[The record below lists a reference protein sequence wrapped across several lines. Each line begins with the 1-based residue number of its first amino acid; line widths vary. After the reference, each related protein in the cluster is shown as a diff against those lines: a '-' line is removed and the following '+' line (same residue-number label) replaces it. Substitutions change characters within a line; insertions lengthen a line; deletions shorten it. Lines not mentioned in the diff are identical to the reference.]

1 MVRAT
6 ASTSN
11 SANKS
16 IQNTKNMSKTSSP
29 VINNP
34 KKTGPSA
41 STVTKTKNVNE
52 ITGLAPFDLE
62 SVEINE
68 SGEAWLVQGKRKKA
82 ALATIEEEPQDLM
95 QVTREDIQ
103 EELNFWKPSV
113 YCFILGANPPLD
125 VVEGFIRRIWMNY
138 PIDKVS
144 FLPSGIFLVRFQ
156 SVQSKD
162 AVLRQGHFL
171 FDNKPLIVRNWTEN
185 VELTKDDVKAV
196 PVWFKLMN
204 LPLKFWGKC
213 LPKIAG
219 LLGKYIRSDVST
231 MEKTRLGFARVLL
244 EVPFGQKLP
253 TFVKFLD
260 EDGNIVKIV
269 VECEWQP
276 ISCFVC
282 GGIGHESEKCRK
294 PKPKS
299 TEKPVQQ
306 QWIPKKT
313 TAPVVTVNPPSVI
326 VPTTQPAKPV
336 SPVIILPVTPAGTK
350 TPEEVQHKL
359 QVTWSK
365 DGTYSQV
372 QTPAKPPITMSRQ
385 EIIRAGKTNTHL
397 SQYTFQD
404 ALNNATPKPGIG
416 TALTGNTNRVGIGTI
431 GSVLLPP
438 GIRTNVCDG
447 WSVSTNTSCHTGGRV
462 WVLWN
467 PSIFHVHF
475 VHYSAQLIHMEVTEI
490 STKFHFYCSM
500 IYAFNDTAGRRS
512 LWHDLNLLSSGVHI
526 PWILCRDF
534 NCVLSPSERL
544 GGQTSEEE
552 MVEFQAC
559 IDHCQLVD
567 SPAVGSFYTWNNKQD
582 PQTRVY
588 SRLDR
593 VLVNSEW
600 LQWRPS
606 SHAHFY
612 NEGLFDHT
620 PRIIRMLPIDHREK
634 KF

>member
-1 MVRAT
+1 
-6 ASTSN
+6 
-11 SANKS
+11 
-16 IQNTKNMSKTSSP
+16 MSKTSSP
-29 VINNP
+29 VTNNQ
-34 KKTGPSA
+34 KKTGPSE

-68 SGEAWLVQGKRKKA
+68 SGEEWLVQGKRKKA
-82 ALATIEEEPQDLM
+82 TLPTIEEEPKDLM

-125 VVEGFIRRIWMNY
+125 VIEGFIRRIWMNY
-138 PIDKVS
+138 PIDKARS
-144 FLPSGIFLVRFQ
+144 
-156 SVQSKD
+156 
-162 AVLRQGHFL
+162 FL

-231 MEKTRLGFARVLL
+231 MEKTHLGFARVLL

-276 ISCFVC
+276 ISCSVC

-294 PKPKS
+294 PKPKA
-299 TEKPVQQ
+299 TVKPVQQ

-313 TAPVVTVNPPSVI
+313 TAPFVTVNPSTII
-326 VPTTQPAKPV
+326 VPTPQPAKPV
-336 SPVIILPVTPAGTK
+336 SPVVTVPVTPAGTR
-350 TPEEVQHKL
+350 TPEEVQHRL

-365 DGTYSQV
+365 GGTYSQV

-416 TALTGNTNRVGIGTI
+416 TALTGTTNKVGLFG
-431 GSVLLPP
+431 LLETKVKPLSLNAV
-438 GIRTNVCDG
+438 RTNVCDG
-447 WSVSTNTSCHTGGRV
+447 WSVSTNTSCHIGGRV

-500 IYAFNDTAGRRS
+500 IYAFNDTAGRKS
-512 LWHDLNLLSSGVHI
+512 LWHDLNLLSSGIHI
-526 PWILCRDF
+526 PWILCGDF

-552 MVEFQAC
+552 MEDFQAC
-559 IDHCQLVD
+559 IDHCHLVD

-593 VLVNSEW
+593 VFVNSEW
-600 LQWRPS
+600 LQLRPH

-620 PRIIRMLPIDHREK
+620 PCII
-634 KF
+634 